1 MVCKFFRKKQKIRKK
16 KCRKKGSQSVRI
28 FSDFI
33 FVFLCYLFGV
43 VLFVCTI
50 FFWSVDYKKSM
61 KNRGSRNPKWERVQ
75 KTRSFFLKNKGVAAN
90 FRRFCMKDRL
100 CSFCVV

>member
-1 MVCKFFRKKQKIRKK
+1 MSKKGLSECPNFFRFHF
-16 KCRKKGSQSVRI
+16 C
-28 FSDFI
+28 F
-33 FVFLCYLFGV
+33 CM
-43 VLFVCTI
+43 LFVWCRVVCVYN

-90 FRRFCMKDRL
+90 FRRFCMKNRL
-100 CSFCVV
+100 CLFCVV